1 VNFRD
6 LRHGQTGVDHLLD
19 PSRTLSVG
27 EITLVVVGDHLV
39 HDAVDRFSGGIGCGG
54 GQQVDR
60 HGAQT
65 ELARGQG
72 AALPVADLH
81 RTVVVANRS
90 EGHHDTAFGDAVEE
104 RLVQVRIFAHVL
116 AEDQAGRIEV
126 LQGAAQWSLRV
137 FLVVG
142 AVLGSGGGAV
152 G

>member
-65 ELARGQG
+65 ELARCP
-72 AALPVADLH
+72 LRTYLH

-90 EGHHDTAFGDAVEE
+90 EGTTTPRSAMLSRNGLFRFGYSRTFSPRT
-104 RLVQVRIFAHVL
+104 RL
-116 AEDQAGRIEV
+116 AGSRCSRV
-126 LQGAAQWSLRV
+126 PPSGACASSWWSVPYWGPAAAL
-137 FLVVG
+137 
-142 AVLGSGGGAV
+142 
-152 G
+152 

>member
-27 EITLVVVGDHLV
+27 EITRVVVGDHLV

-65 ELARGQG
+65 ELARG
-72 AALPVADLH
+72 H
-81 RTVVVANRS
+81 C
-90 EGHHDTAFGDAVEE
+90 
-104 RLVQVRIFAHVL
+104 
-116 AEDQAGRIEV
+116 
-126 LQGAAQWSLRV
+126 
-137 FLVVG
+137 
-142 AVLGSGGGAV
+142 GSPTPSPR
-152 G
+152 